1 MCYNKHISEEK
12 GESMTV
18 YEQLKQFKTKYS
30 MTVSWRLKQH
40 AKIIE
45 KHLNPGEEVQ
55 YAFAAQKN
63 NNPLDVITTYAVVL
77 TNKRILLGQK
87 RLLFGYFFT
96 AITPDMFND
105 LTVKMGIIWGK
116 VIIDTIKEEVV
127 LSNIQRGALDEIETN
142 ITEYMM
148 KEKQKYK
155 LNEQKEG

>member
-1 MCYNKHISEEK
+1 M
-12 GESMTV
+12 
-18 YEQLKQFKTKYS
+18 
-30 MTVSWRLKQH
+30 
-40 AKIIE
+40 
-45 KHLNPGEEVQ
+45 
-55 YAFAAQKN
+55 
-63 NNPLDVITTYAVVL
+63 
-77 TNKRILLGQK
+77 
-87 RLLFGYFFT
+87 FGYFFT